1 MFACTNVCFV
11 CVCSRL
17 TLDGPLEER
26 LAGLAGRHAIVVA
39 WGHVTTHQ
47 TQPLGHR
54 AQHELT
60 LNWAFFF
67 TKPPV
72 RRRENQ
78 RTRSDSNSISFP
90 PHSPGQHAHR
100 PVRYDIVGQPR
111 CMTVEAWRVQ
121 SIAVIEAFDR
131 GPVAGV
137 GVRGRASRAWLC
149 RADVALRAG
158 AGAGGLTLYSG
169 GTAGV
174 QAPHWHP
181 AEMSGEKKS
190 PKGKWGENVPNL
202 IERAPY
208 CNTYSWRR
216 EVWLSGQLYIRS
228 HLGVVININDW

>member
-1 MFACTNVCFV
+1 MCVLCV

-26 LAGLAGRHAIVVA
+26 LAGLAGCHAIVVA
-39 WGHVTTHQ
+39 WGHVTAHQ

-54 AQHELT
+54 AQHEFT
-60 LNWAFFF
+60 LNRVFFL
-67 TKPPV
+67 TKPPG
-72 RRRENQ
+72 RSRENQ
-78 RTRSDSNSISFP
+78 RMRSDSIYISQ
-90 PHSPGQHAHR
+90 HNPGQHVHR
-100 PVRYDIVGQPR
+100 PVRYDIVGQP
-111 CMTVEAWRVQ
+111 CCVTVEAWRVQ
-121 SIAVIEAFDR
+121 PIAVIEAFDR

-137 GVRGRASRAWLC
+137 CVRGRASGAGLC

-181 AEMSGEKKS
+181 AEMSAEKKS
-190 PKGKWGENVPNL
+190 REGKWGENVPNL